1 MLHWLKY
8 PFIRFTPAYIA
19 GILIAV
25 RLHQDLWISVILIG
39 VVALLYIVLLTAGK
53 KHFFSLNPVVGFVA
67 LSLICLFSM
76 ARTFLFQQ
84 NHSEFHFSNYPMERY
99 TGTIDSWPE
108 QTKNFQ
114 KVVIEVTET
123 GTPKEWKRAFGRV
136 LLYVPASDTS
146 IRYGTKLMITTPP
159 DPVEPPGNPKEFDYR
174 MYLANKNIFHR
185 QFLRRDDYLVIGQ
198 SEPNRIIAL
207 ANHIRNFGVTAI
219 TEKIT
224 NTDHQSIAKALLL
237 GVRGD
242 MSDELM
248 QAYAHAGVI
257 HILAIS
263 GLHLGILY
271 GFMLLIFRK
280 YRKTTWFVLLTVVIL
295 WSYATIAGLSPSVTR
310 AALMFSIFSIGQYFY
325 RTPNIFNTIA
335 FSAFVLLIINPMQ
348 LFNVGFQLSY
358 LAVIGIVWLHPSINS
373 LFASKYKVFEKIWS
387 LTSVGIAAQILT
399 FPLVLHY
406 FHNYPLLFFISNL
419 IVVPAAGII
428 LVGGLAFLI
437 SSFVGI
443 GLLSGILA
451 TGLGFLIGFMNR
463 SVLFIENIPGSYIK
477 DIHLPQ
483 HQVVMLY
490 LFITGILVFLYVKN
504 FKWLFFAV
512 TVWVIFI
519 LSIVFDQVSK
529 SSRHWIVVYDVPGVT
544 VIDIIDA
551 FHLASYTIA
560 ADAADYEKVPYH
572 TGNFRLATAGMGS
585 VQSFPIKKTQIS
597 GAKIFSSGRIVFLII
612 SKSPDRGFVSEQ
624 PFGVDYIII
633 SNNAVKDFSYLQKLF
648 TFKKV
653 IFDSSNDYYYLQQA
667 AKELDRS
674 GLKYHNVRE
683 NGAFIIDVDRN
694 NKVPFF

>member
-8 PFIRFTPAYIA
+8 PFVRFTPAYIV

-25 RLHQDLWISVILIG
+25 QFHLDLLISVILIG
-39 VVALLYIVLLTAGK
+39 AVATLYIVLLTAGNK
-53 KHFFSLNPVVGFVA
+53 QFFSLNPVVGVVA
-67 LSLICLFSM
+67 LSLICLFGM
-76 ARTFLFQQ
+76 ARTYLFQQ
-84 NHSEFHFSNYPMERY
+84 DHSKFHFSNYPMEHY

-114 KVVIEVTET
+114 KVIMEVTEAS
-123 GTPKEWKRAFGRV
+123 TPKDWKRVFGRV
-136 LLYVPASDTS
+136 LLYVPASDSS

-159 DPVEPPGNPKEFDYR
+159 ALVEPPGNPKEFDYK

-185 QFLRRDDYLVIGQ
+185 HFLRHEDYLVIGQ

-207 ANHIRNFGVTAI
+207 INQIRNFGITAI

-224 NTDHQSIAKALLL
+224 NPDHQGIAKALLL

-242 MSDELM
+242 VSDELM
-248 QAYAHAGVI
+248 QAYAHTGAM

-271 GFMLLIFRK
+271 GFLLLIFRK
-280 YRKTTWFVLLTVVIL
+280 YRKTTGFVLLTVIIL
-295 WSYATIAGLSPSVTR
+295 WIYAAIAGLSPSVTR
-310 AALMFSIFSIGQYFY
+310 AALMFSIISIGQYFY

-399 FPLVLHY
+399 LPLVLYY

-419 IVVPAAGII
+419 IVVPSAGII

-437 SSFVGI
+437 SSFAGF
-443 GLLSGILA
+443 GLISAVFA
-451 TGLGFLIGFMNR
+451 TGLGFVIGVMNR
-463 SVLFIENIPGSYIK
+463 SVLFIENIPGAYIK
-477 DIHLPQ
+477 DIYLPQ
-483 HQVVMLY
+483 HQVILLY
-490 LFITGILVFLYVKN
+490 LFITGILVFLFEKK
-504 FKWLFFAV
+504 FKWLFYAV
-512 TVWVIFI
+512 TVWIIFI

-529 SSRHWIVVYDVPGVT
+529 SNQHWIIVYDVPGVT

-551 FHLASYTIA
+551 THLASYTVA
-560 ADAADYEKVPYH
+560 VDADDYRKVPYH
-572 TGNFRLATAGMGS
+572 TANFRLATADMAS
-585 VQSFPIKKTQIS
+585 IQSFPINKTKLS
-597 GAKIFSSGRIVFLII
+597 GTEIFCSGQIVFLII
-612 SKSPDRGFVSEQ
+612 SKSPDREFITEG

-633 SNNAVKDFSYLQKLF
+633 SNNAVKDFAHLQKLF

-653 IFDSSNDYYYLQQA
+653 IFDSSNDFYYLQQA
-667 AKELDRS
+667 VRDLNRL
-674 GLKYHNVRE
+674 GLKYHNVKE
-683 NGAFIIDVDRN
+683 KGAFIIDTG
-694 NKVPFF
+694 